1 MNSLKKFNIGS
12 IVLLPFVMVL
22 LIFSITSCGG
32 DGRSRRGEPA
42 ANDTTT
48 SAQDGDMENLEPGET
63 VPAHKFTK
71 INKVTF
77 YIENSASMFGYVN
90 GYTQYVDVL
99 TELAEKPSFARE
111 NTDRVFNF
119 INGGEEIK
127 ITTIGDNPSQLRPKL
142 NVKGYKCGDYKHS
155 NLNEMFKI
163 ALDDANN
170 GNISILISDGIY
182 DVDAGSN
189 SANAIVSQGKAT
201 RTKFIEK
208 LSKSNVQTIM
218 VKLKSDFNGSYYHVS
233 KKGSTKIDQARPYYI
248 WIIGESELL
257 NKYFS
262 TDYLSGLKGYESMAR
277 FLKTGATDLPYQV
290 TTYAKKGKYKPD
302 QSNSNILN
310 DVEMARNGGG
320 FGFSIAVDYSS
331 LPFSDV
337 FFESIDN
344 YTVDGH
350 FTITKVER
358 YDQIGKK
365 LYGIPFTPT
374 HIITV
379 HSDGK
384 PYGKLVINLKNRFP
398 SWINNSNM
406 ENDIDIINDS
416 RHTVGLQYLTQGIG
430 DAYQEFS
437 NKDNNIASFKIEINY

>member
-1 MNSLKKFNIGS
+1 
-12 IVLLPFVMVL
+12 MVL
-22 LIFSITSCGG
+22 FIFTITSCGE
-32 DGRSRRGEPA
+32 GRSHRG
-42 ANDTTT
+42 
-48 SAQDGDMENLEPGET
+48 GET
-63 VPAHKFTK
+63 TNDSTSISQGGDIGDAENPDEIVPTHSYTK

-90 GYTQYVDVL
+90 GYTQYIDVL
-99 TELAEKPSFARE
+99 TELAEKPDFARE
-111 NTDRVFNF
+111 NTDRSFNF
-119 INGGEEIK
+119 INGGEVIK
-127 ITTIGDNPSQLRPKL
+127 ITPIGDNPSQLRPKL
-142 NVKGYKCGDYKHS
+142 NKKGYKCGDYKHS

-163 ALDDANN
+163 ALNDANN

-208 LSKSNVQTIM
+208 LSNSNVQTIM

-233 KKGSTKIDQARPYYI
+233 KKGSTKINQPRPYYI

-262 TDYLSGLKGYESMAR
+262 TEYLSRLKGYESMAR
-277 FLKTGATDLPYQV
+277 FLKTGTTKLPYQV
-290 TTYAKKGKYKPD
+290 TTYSKKGKYKPD

-310 DVEMARNGGG
+310 NVEMARNDGG

-365 LYGIPFTPT
+365 LYGISFTPT

-379 HSDGK
+379 HSDSK
-384 PYGKLVINLKNRFP
+384 PYGKLVVNLKNKFP
-398 SWINNSNM
+398 SWINNSGI
-406 ENDIDIINDS
+406 ENDKDIINDS